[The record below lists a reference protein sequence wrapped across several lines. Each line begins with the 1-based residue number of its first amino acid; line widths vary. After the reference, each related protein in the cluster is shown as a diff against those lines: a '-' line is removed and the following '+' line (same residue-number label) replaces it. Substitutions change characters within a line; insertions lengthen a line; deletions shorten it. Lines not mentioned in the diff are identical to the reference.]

1 MRSSTSRSFSIVATL
16 FALALTFGACSTVR
30 RGGGVETG
38 KASWYGPGFHGKR
51 TANGEVYDMDAMTAA
66 HKKLPFG
73 TEVRVVNL
81 DNGRSTEVR
90 INDRGPFVR
99 GRIIDLSRAGADAIG
114 MLGPGTA
121 RVRVEILYQPVATGF
136 VIQAG
141 AFSDSV
147 HAMKL
152 LEELKGD
159 HPEAAIYSD
168 GSWHRV
174 QLGPFTQ
181 RKAAEKVAKELQ
193 RRGIQ
198 ALVRSSG

>member
-1 MRSSTSRSFSIVATL
+1 MAVCL
-16 FALALTFGACSTVR
+16 GACTTVR
-30 RGGGVETG
+30 HGGGIETG

-99 GRIIDLSRAGADAIG
+99 GRIIDLSRAGAAAIG

-121 RVRVEILYQPVATGF
+121 RVRLEILYQPVATGF

-141 AFSDSV
+141 AFSNTA

-152 LEELKGD
+152 LEELKAD
-159 HPEAAIYSD
+159 HHEAAIYSD
-168 GSWHRV
+168 EKWHRV
-174 QLGPFTQ
+174 QLGPFAK
-181 RKAAEKVAKELQ
+181 RKEAEKIAKDLR

-198 ALVRSSG
+198 TLVRSSG